1 MHPGTSSF
9 QNASVYPIAEFPRP
23 AKVVV
28 TAPAGSSFPF
38 ACETETVNEPP
49 APPNNTHENDSGALS
64 IKAQP
69 ILCGGI
75 VIFWNLLFT
84 MVFSSLLL
92 LLYLKKILFDF

>member
-64 IKAQP
+64 IKAHA

-75 VIFWNLLFT
+75 QSHLLEPAFYDG
-84 MVFSSLLL
+84 VFEPAAAPV
-92 LLYLKKILFDF
+92 FEENPF